1 MLTQKLQQKL
11 QQRLSPQQ
19 IQFVRLLEL
28 PVIEMEARIKEELEE
43 NPALEEGADYL
54 SESGEADTYDKT
66 EETPADEIA
75 NDDLSLG
82 DYLSEDDIPA
92 YKLAELNDR
101 EERRDDIPF
110 SDGISLQDYLL
121 EQMGLRNL
129 SEQQRTIGEYIIG
142 NIDDNGYLRR
152 DLLAITDDLI
162 FKTSCVVGEAEVQAV
177 LDIIH
182 ECDPPGVGARNLR
195 ECLLLQLNR
204 KKNTCDIEL
213 AKTLLRRNFEAF
225 VKKHYDR
232 IMQNMRIDETQ
243 LKRAL
248 NEITALNPKPGS
260 SIAGSADA
268 AAQITPDFIVD
279 PNNDELTL
287 VMNQRSVPDLHISR
301 DYLNMLDD
309 YTRNKANR
317 TADMREAIL
326 FVKQKLDAAQWF
338 IDSLRQRQETLQRTM
353 QAIIMLQKAF
363 FLTGDESRLRPMILK
378 DVAQQTGYDLS
389 TISRVSNSKY
399 VQTAFGIYPL
409 RFFFSESTQNESGEE
424 ISTREVKQILK
435 NYIDTEDKHNP
446 LTDDEL
452 SVMLRDNGYMT
463 ARRTVAKY
471 REQMGLPVARL
482 RKEL

>member
-1 MLTQKLQQKL
+1 
-11 QQRLSPQQ
+11 
-19 IQFVRLLEL
+19 
-28 PVIEMEARIKEELEE
+28 
-43 NPALEEGADYL
+43 
-54 SESGEADTYDKT
+54 
-66 EETPADEIA
+66 
-75 NDDLSLG
+75 
-82 DYLSEDDIPA
+82 
-92 YKLAELNDR
+92 
-101 EERRDDIPF
+101 
-110 SDGISLQDYLL
+110 
-121 EQMGLRNL
+121 MGLRNL

-338 IDSLRQRQETLQRTM
+338 IDSLRQRQETLQRSM